1 MSFDAT
7 TALWTVIGNA
17 EEVGRTR
24 ARQEI
29 IELLREQGT
38 DGMSPR
44 EVAEA
49 LEKNYHTTCSLMRK
63 MEETGEVT
71 RLHGRYLV
79 LSGERNHQGQRQPS
93 QGNDDREGH
102 LESHQTMGFASAGVD
117 GSDDYES
124 ASQSDETD
132 YTDYGNDTWDGAPN
146 PVERQPDYT
155 DYGNDVNA
163 CVNLRRNKFDP
174 PLFSTCSYSQLTTSK
189 VHAHVCAATQQ
200 MNAATPPCG
209 KSSPPGH
216 AVVDGWRRDE
226 RTRDILQSLPRSLVS
241 SAKPTTGVQV
251 VRPAAPQCLDSL
263 TPDAS
268 RARPLHPRSQQ
279 CASSPAQVWRAPR

>member
-1 MSFDAT
+1 MTGRDIEREQQLAMSFDAT

-49 LEKNYHTTCSLMRK
+49 LEKNYHTTRSLMRK

-117 GSDDYES
+117 GSD
-124 ASQSDETD
+124 ETD

-155 DYGNDVNA
+155 DYGNDTSATSFTGKRAHDDADSEQQGMKSIDLCKHEALSQENRHQQEPAVISNIT
-163 CVNLRRNKFDP
+163 VINRNQCNQWQVSEPSLDIRDRHLGERDQGARTEP
-174 PLFSTCSYSQLTTSK
+174 GEAPTD
-189 VHAHVCAATQQ
+189 CA
-200 MNAATPPCG
+200 
-209 KSSPPGH
+209 
-216 AVVDGWRRDE
+216 
-226 RTRDILQSLPRSLVS
+226 TRL
-241 SAKPTTGVQV
+241 
-251 VRPAAPQCLDSL
+251 
-263 TPDAS
+263 
-268 RARPLHPRSQQ
+268 
-279 CASSPAQVWRAPR
+279 

>member
-1 MSFDAT
+1 MVGKTPNDDARAVTNPCSRASF
-7 TALWTVIGNA
+7 L
-17 EEVGRTR
+17 
-24 ARQEI
+24 
-29 IELLREQGT
+29 
-38 DGMSPR
+38 
-44 EVAEA
+44 
-49 LEKNYHTTCSLMRK
+49 
-63 MEETGEVT
+63 
-71 RLHGRYLV
+71 
-79 LSGERNHQGQRQPS
+79 GER
-93 QGNDDREGH
+93 
-102 LESHQTMGFASAGVD
+102 TAST
-117 GSDDYES
+117 GSRV
-124 ASQSDETD
+124 T
-132 YTDYGNDTWDGAPN
+132 
-146 PVERQPDYT
+146 PV
-155 DYGNDVNA
+155 VNA

-189 VHAHVCAATQQ
+189 VPAHVCAATQQ

-268 RARPLHPRSQQ
+268 RAGPLHPRPRQF
-279 CASSPAQVWRAPR
+279 ASSPAQAWRAPR

>member
-1 MSFDAT
+1 MTHSSLTIQIAPESRPAT
-7 TALWTVIGNA
+7 PFWMG
-17 EEVGRTR
+17 
-24 ARQEI
+24 
-29 IELLREQGT
+29 
-38 DGMSPR
+38 
-44 EVAEA
+44 EVAA
-49 LEKNYHTTCSLMRK
+49 FAH
-63 MEETGEVT
+63 
-71 RLHGRYLV
+71 RLTH
-79 LSGERNHQGQRQPS
+79 ERILKAIEDQVRFAHARF
-93 QGNDDREGH
+93 GH
-102 LESHQTMGFASAGVD
+102 YDVIDFVAVQIG
-117 GSDDYES
+117 
-124 ASQSDETD
+124 
-132 YTDYGNDTWDGAPN
+132 
-146 PVERQPDYT
+146 
-155 DYGNDVNA
+155 VNA

-189 VHAHVCAATQQ
+189 VPAHVCAATQQ

-268 RARPLHPRSQQ
+268 RAGPLHPRPRQF
-279 CASSPAQVWRAPR
+279 ASSPAQAWRAPR